1 MGDIEKALPNLDAG
15 QPDLDAGQRDIEK
28 GSGTSK
34 KGSPVAEIALRPWA
48 ASRGGSSAQFKIA
61 WPRCFVSDSRRAQ
74 RAR

>member
-34 KGSPVAEIALRPWA
+34 KGSPMAEIALRLWPRAEGAPLLSSTSHGRA
-48 ASRGGSSAQFKIA
+48 AS
-61 WPRCFVSDSRRAQ
+61 
-74 RAR
+74 